1 MHSRIQT
8 SLRRLAALAPCLAL
22 STVAGAARAD
32 DRIDQLLQRIDRQ
45 DQEIQELRQEV
56 SELRGRPVVTQPPPP
71 TSDAP
76 QQYKREEGD
85 DPLADHGN
93 PGIRLE
99 ISGQINQAINFA
111 GDGHDTKA
119 YFVDNDT
126 SNTRLRFAGVARF
139 KENLEIGPLLEVAF
153 SPNPSSDVSQDREIA
168 GDFFQVRRAELYA
181 LDPRYGRVTLGR
193 GSSASDDTAE
203 YDLSLVSGPIM
214 YSGISDIVGGL
225 QFTHDGRLTGT
236 RVNQAFFNFDGN
248 RQNRIGYDSPM
259 FGPAQVSVSYGA
271 NQQWA
276 AALTFGGDYGRWSA
290 MDVGPFTMLGA
301 VSIYD
306 PNQHGVNFTT
316 AGSWSVLHNAT
327 GLNLTFSGGA
337 QEGVKGGTPYNLYGK
352 LGWNAKLLDIGP
364 TGFGVDYTWTENVSG
379 SGDQGQ
385 GVGVAAVQV
394 LRKYGIELYTQFRW
408 YSVDRAERPRFD
420 DILVGTLGTRVRF

>member
-1 MHSRIQT
+1 MHVRVRST
-8 SLRRLAALAPCLAL
+8 LRWMAALLPCAAL
-22 STVAGAARAD
+22 SMLGGAARAD
-32 DRIDQLLQRIDRQ
+32 DRIDVLLQRIDKQ
-45 DQEIQELRQEV
+45 DQEIQELRQQV
-56 SELRGRPVVTQPPPP
+56 NELRGKAAVTQAPPP

-85 DPLADHGN
+85 DPMADHGN
-93 PGIRLE
+93 PGIQLQ

-153 SPNPSSDVSQDREIA
+153 SPNPSSEVSQDREIA
-168 GDFFQVRRAELYA
+168 GDFFQVRRAEVYA
-181 LDPRYGRVTLGR
+181 LDERYGRVTLGR
-193 GSSASDDTAE
+193 GSSASDNTAE
-203 YDLSLVSGPIM
+203 FDLSLVSGPIM

-225 QFTHDGRLTGT
+225 QFTHDGKLTGT

-248 RQNRIGYDSPM
+248 RQNRIRYDTPTL
-259 FGPAQVSVSYGA
+259 GPAQVSVSYGA
-271 NQQWA
+271 DQQWA
-276 AALTFGGDYGRWSA
+276 AALTFGADYDRWSA
-290 MDVGPFTMLGA
+290 IAAGPFTMLGGL
-301 VSIYD
+301 SIFSQ
-306 PNQHGVNFTT
+306 NQHGVNFTT

-337 QEGVKGGTPYNLYGK
+337 DDTSSGRTPYNLYGK
-352 LGWNAKLLDIGP
+352 LGWNTKLTSLGP

-379 SGDQGQ
+379 SDDKGQ
-385 GVGVAAVQV
+385 GVGIAAVQV
-394 LRKYGIELYTQFRW
+394 LQRYGIELYTQFRW
-408 YSVDRAERPRFD
+408 YSVDRGEGPKFD
-420 DILVGTLGTRVRF
+420 DIFVGTMGTRVRF

>member
-1 MHSRIQT
+1 VQAYVRST
-8 SLRRLAALAPCLAL
+8 PRRLAALAQCIAL
-22 STVAGAARAD
+22 STLAGTARAQD
-32 DRIDQLLQRIDRQ
+32 RVDVLLERIDKQDR
-45 DQEIQELRQEV
+45 EIQELRQEV
-56 SELRGRPVVTQPPPP
+56 NELRGKPVVTQPPPP

-76 QQYKREEGD
+76 QQYRREEGD
-85 DPLADHGN
+85 DPLADYGN

-139 KENLEIGPLLEVAF
+139 KEGLEIGPLLEVAF

-181 LDPRYGRVTLGR
+181 LDERFGRVTLGR
-193 GSSASDDTAE
+193 GSSAADNTAE

-225 QFTHDGRLTGT
+225 QFTHDGKLTGT
-236 RVNQAFFNFDGN
+236 HVNQAFFNFDGN
-248 RQNRIGYDSPM
+248 RQNRVGYDSPM
-259 FGPAQVSVSYGA
+259 LGPVQLSLSYGA
-271 NQQWA
+271 DQQKS

-290 MDVGPFTMLGA
+290 FEVGPFTMLGA
-301 VSIYD
+301 VSIAD
-306 PNQHGVNFTT
+306 PNQHGVNFRT
-316 AGSWSVLHNAT
+316 AGSWSVLHDAT

-337 QEGVKGGTPYNLYGK
+337 DDTSSGGTPYNLYGK
-352 LGWNAKLLDIGP
+352 LGWNTKLTKLGP

-379 SGDQGQ
+379 SGDKGQ
-385 GVGVAAVQV
+385 GVGIAAVQV
-394 LRKYGIELYTQFRW
+394 LQRYGIELYTQFRW
-408 YSVDRAERPRFD
+408 YSVDRADRPRFD
-420 DILVGTLGTRVRF
+420 DIFVGTMGTRVRF